1 MDISMSLDL
10 NLHIL
15 EMCLVKMPLLA
26 CLFKRKQGQCYK
38 LPTIGDKIVETL
50 YSNRVTSE
58 KKESTPLPSIQCRG
72 VRCFLLVTRTA
83 AQH

>member
-38 LPTIGDKIVETL
+38 LPTIGVKTVETL
-50 YSNRVTSE
+50 YSNR
-58 KKESTPLPSIQCRG
+58 
-72 VRCFLLVTRTA
+72 
-83 AQH
+83 